1 MRPIRGTRIPLMPIA
16 RPIEAASRSPLRSP
30 PRSNVGRVAPALL
43 VAATVAALV
52 AAGFGAQY
60 LLADHGPS
68 LALDTGALEH
78 RIAELERQLADL
90 TARLDDADH
99 RVAPAVVRTE
109 DTTGRRTAPRPP
121 GGGDDGE
128 VAGVATATGGRNR
141 GGRRGTGLDELRR
154 LDDAADDTERLK
166 IARELATSADPTV
179 AMGAL
184 RVLADLAPKE
194 ALALV
199 DQWFAQSQKGDLS
212 SWQVDR
218 ALAALADG
226 KGAEQIAGDLK
237 DALRRYFRDGGDAV
251 KVSAARALEK
261 EGDSGA
267 MQQLVA
273 SLSADLGN
281 ADVGRRSASIE
292 ALAQTRS
299 RLALPLL
306 LPLLSDGSDEVR
318 LRTLDA
324 LRRTGDATSIE
335 KVLPLL
341 NDPVAAVRD
350 RATRTI
356 ESLRRGDSNP
366 GARGGGFNFGFGG
379 RRGPN

>member
-1 MRPIRGTRIPLMPIA
+1 MPIA
-16 RPIEAASRSPLRSP
+16 GPIRAAPRSPTRLHE
-30 PRSNVGRVAPALL
+30 GRVAPALL

-52 AAGFGAQY
+52 AAGFGAQV
-60 LLADHGPS
+60 LLADRGP
-68 LALDTGALEH
+68 ALVVETPALER

-90 TARLDDADH
+90 TARLDDADR

-109 DTTGRRTAPRPP
+109 EATGHRAAPRPP

-128 VAGVATATGGRNR
+128 VASVATATGGRAR
-141 GGRRGTGLDELRR
+141 GGRRGTGLEELRR
-154 LDDAADDTERLK
+154 LDDAADDSERLK

-212 SWQVDR
+212 SWQLDR
-218 ALAALADG
+218 ALAELADG
-226 KGAEQIAGDLK
+226 KGAAQIAGDLK
-237 DALRRYFRDGGDAV
+237 DALRRYFLDGSDAV

-261 EGDSGA
+261 EGDSGP

-273 SLSADLGN
+273 SLSVDLGN
-281 ADVGRRSASIE
+281 ADVGRRSASID

-306 LPLLSDGSDEVR
+306 LPLLSDASDEVR

-356 ESLRRGDSNP
+356 ESLRRGDTNP
-366 GARGGGFNFGFGG
+366 GPRGGGFNFGIGG
-379 RRGPN
+379 RRGSN